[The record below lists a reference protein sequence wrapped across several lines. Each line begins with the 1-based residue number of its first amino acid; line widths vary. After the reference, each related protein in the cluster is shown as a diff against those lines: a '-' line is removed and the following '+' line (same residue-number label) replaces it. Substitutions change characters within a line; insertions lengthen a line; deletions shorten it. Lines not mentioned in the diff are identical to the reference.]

1 MFLTRKKGKGKKH
14 KVDQKSLPTK
24 IYPANFE
31 FNVKLIKLVFSYIYL
46 KKKNRWK
53 EIVDPSYTERKK
65 IEYKQT
71 WHGEISITNEQSTD
85 RIKQPR

>member
-46 KKKNRWK
+46 KKKIDEKKLLTHPTLN
-53 EIVDPSYTERKK
+53 ERKLN
-65 IEYKQT
+65 
-71 WHGEISITNEQSTD
+71 TNKPDMGRS
-85 RIKQPR
+85 R